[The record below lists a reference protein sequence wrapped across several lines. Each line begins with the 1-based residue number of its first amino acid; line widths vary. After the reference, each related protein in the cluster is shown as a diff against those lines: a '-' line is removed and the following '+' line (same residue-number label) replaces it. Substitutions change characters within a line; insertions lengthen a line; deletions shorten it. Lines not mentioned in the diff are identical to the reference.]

1 MTSRFDLP
9 VLLQTNLDGLS
20 LKCRGKVRDIYDV
33 GDALLIIATDRIS
46 AFDVVLPDGIPGKG
60 AVLTQ
65 LSAFWFRWLAQFDDL
80 VPNHFLT
87 TEVADYP
94 AACHPHRA
102 ILTGRSM
109 LVRKAS
115 PLPVECVVRGYLSGS
130 GSTDYRRTG
139 EICGQPLPAGL
150 MESQRLPEP
159 IFTPSTKAA
168 QGEHDM
174 NIPLPVMESTVGAA
188 LTARLREVSL
198 KLYARASVYAESKA
212 IVIADTKFEFGLDAA
227 HQLMLIDEVLT
238 PDSSRFWPLKEYA
251 PGRPQPSFDKQFV
264 RDYLT
269 SLKWDKKPPAPH
281 LPPDVV
287 QQTSDRYREAY
298 RLLVAAL
305 D

>member
-9 VLLQTNLDGLS
+9 VLLETNLEGLS
-20 LKCRGKVRDIYDV
+20 LKSRGKVRDIYDV

-65 LSAFWFRWLAQFDDL
+65 LSAFWFRWLAQFNDL
-80 VPNHFLT
+80 LPNHFLT

-94 AACHPHRA
+94 AACHPHQA
-102 ILTGRSM
+102 ILKGRSM

-115 PLPVECVVRGYLSGS
+115 PLPVECVVRGFLSGS
-130 GSTDYRRTG
+130 GWADYQRTG
-139 EICGQPLPAGL
+139 QICGHPLPAGL
-150 MESQRLPEP
+150 VESQRLPEP

-168 QGEHDM
+168 HGQHDL

-188 LTARLREVSL
+188 LTARLREASL
-198 KLYARASVYAESKA
+198 KLYARAATYAESKA
-212 IVIADTKFEFGLDAA
+212 LVIADTKLEFGLDAA
-227 HQLMLIDEVLT
+227 HQPMLIDEVLT

-281 LPPDVV
+281 LPPDVI
-287 QQTSDRYREAY
+287 QQTSERYQEAY
-298 RLLVAAL
+298 RLLTAAL